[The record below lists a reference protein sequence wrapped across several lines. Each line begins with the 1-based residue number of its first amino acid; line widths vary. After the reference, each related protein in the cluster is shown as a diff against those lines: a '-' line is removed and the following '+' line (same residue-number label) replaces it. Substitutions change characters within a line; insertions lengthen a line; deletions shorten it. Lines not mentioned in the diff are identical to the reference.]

1 MRKKF
6 VLAMFFIFVETQTN
20 KKECLIQNQDNNNN
34 IKNKKQLE
42 IILKVSI
49 FSI

>member
-6 VLAMFFIFVETQTN
+6 VLAMFFFIETQTN

-34 IKNKKQLE
+34 KNKKQLE